1 MPVVSVNTIVDPNQQ
16 RDGRRFLRFEWT
28 VTGGE
33 VIPLFGYGKYLV
45 DIAPEIIDVINPDTP
60 EQEVIYST
68 PPTQEEA
75 IATIRANLEIKLNE
89 QLERRE
95 AFETLEDSSKI
106 TSLNHATPQRVAE
119 LILRY
124 VLRTDRIEDVAK
136 AKPLVDYL
144 KANYT
149 AQQLQT
155 ATGLTGAQ
163 LTKIDNRVIKA
174 EAYFT
179 AEATALEDREENLE
193 AEK

>member
-1 MPVVSVNTIVDPNQQ
+1 MPVTSVNTIVDPNQQ
-16 RDGRRFLRFEWT
+16 RDGRRFIRFEWT

-45 DIAPEIIDVINPDTP
+45 DGLTDDQDQPI
-60 EQEVIYST
+60 
-68 PPTQEEA
+68 TQDDA
-75 IATIRANLEIKLNE
+75 IATIRANLETKLNA

-95 AFETLEDSSKI
+95 AFEALEDSSKI

-124 VLRTDRIEDVAK
+124 VLRTDNIEDVVK

-163 LTKIDNRVIKA
+163 LTKIDSRVTKA
-174 EAYFT
+174 EAYFA

-193 AEK
+193 VEK